1 MGMGLLERV
10 ARLAVTELVEVKGDV
25 AVVARNLPTVVGGSM
40 NSMDTRRCQE
50 SPFFFHRLI
59 LKKSHHH
66 QQHYGGQSS
75 EVRQ

>member
-1 MGMGLLERV
+1 MGLLERM
-10 ARLAVTELVEVKGDV
+10 ARLAVTELVEVKGNV
-25 AVVARNLPTVVGGSM
+25 AVVARNLPTVVGFPM
-40 NSMDTRRCQE
+40 NSMDKRRCQE

-66 QQHYGGQSS
+66 LQHYGGQSS